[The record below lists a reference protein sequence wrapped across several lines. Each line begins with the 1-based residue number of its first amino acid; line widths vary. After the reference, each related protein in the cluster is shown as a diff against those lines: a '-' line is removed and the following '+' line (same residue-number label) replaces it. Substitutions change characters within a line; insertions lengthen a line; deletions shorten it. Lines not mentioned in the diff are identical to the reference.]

1 MEQHRA
7 SVPICTIKMNLHCC
21 AKCPIKLKEKLQKL
35 NGVEDINIDPEQ
47 GLLKVSG
54 NIDPMV
60 LTNIVKNM
68 DKKAELWSFQK
79 EPYKNNVNIGAST
92 KYNIQIG
99 EDCSCDGDEAES
111 SSDDESKRSI
121 VPKKQHGVLTW
132 AKNDKKKKNGKG
144 FSGMG
149 MGMGMPMPPQRRPP
163 MLPSMGIPAHR
174 SFHGMPRPGYRPP
187 NSYYQPM
194 TYHRPSPSPYGYY
207 GQIQPPPYSCF
218 QSRSPPKVNP
228 IIHYTNYAD
237 NYRYPM

>member
-1 MEQHRA
+1 MVNILF
-7 SVPICTIKMNLHCC
+7 SVHDFIMHL
-21 AKCPIKLKEKLQKL
+21 AR
-35 NGVEDINIDPEQ
+35 VEDINIDPEQ

-54 NIDPMV
+54 DIDPMV

-121 VPKKQHGVLTW
+121 APKKQHGVLTW

-149 MGMGMPMPPQRRPP
+149 MGMGMPMPPQHRPP
-163 MLPSMGIPAHR
+163 MRPSMGIPAHR
-174 SFHGMPRPGYRPP
+174 SFHGMPGLGYWPP
-187 NSYYQPM
+187 NPFYQPM
-194 TYHRPSPSPYGYY
+194 AYHRSSPSPYGYY
-207 GQIQPPPYSCF
+207 GQIQPPPYSYF

-228 IIHYTNYAD
+228 IVHYTNYAD